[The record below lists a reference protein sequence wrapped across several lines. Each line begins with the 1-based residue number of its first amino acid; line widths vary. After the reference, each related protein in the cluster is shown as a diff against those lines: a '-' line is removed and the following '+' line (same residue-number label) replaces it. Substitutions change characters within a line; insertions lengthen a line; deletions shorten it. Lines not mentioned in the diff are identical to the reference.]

1 MLGTDIAIGNC
12 MIKAEQ
18 HSPLFLKLAAFL
30 ARVRSTFHFEV
41 ATGYQDE
48 TGFHYGVQPRRAE
61 ITWPPAD

>member
-1 MLGTDIAIGNC
+1 